1 MHESLHGLKSQG
13 FALLAHDIFDLF
25 CQTRVVSVSEDTV
38 IPAGLNRETVE
49 LNIVLDDM
57 LIILHLQVVNPV
69 FGIGGRIDRTKLGTE
84 SSDEGGPIVHPCWG
98 LIGVQDCRLKVL

>member
-1 MHESLHGLKSQG
+1 MVLFPVPGVNGMHKSLHGLKSWG

-25 CQTRVVSVSEDTV
+25 CQTRVVSVSEDII
-38 IPAGLNRETVE
+38 IPAGLNHKTVE

-69 FGIGGRIDRTKLGTE
+69 FSIGGRINWTKLGME
-84 SSDEGGPIVHPCWG
+84 FG
-98 LIGVQDCRLKVL
+98 